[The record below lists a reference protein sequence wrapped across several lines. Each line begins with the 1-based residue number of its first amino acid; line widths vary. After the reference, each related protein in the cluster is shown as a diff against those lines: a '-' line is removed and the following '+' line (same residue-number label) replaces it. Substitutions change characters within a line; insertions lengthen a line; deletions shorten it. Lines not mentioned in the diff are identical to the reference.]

1 MCSALFSVHGLKNE
15 VYSCVACLFR
25 FMDKRTRYIDVWR
38 ACFGS
43 WIKERVIF
51 MCSALISV
59 HGLKN
64 EFIFMCSAL
73 VSAHGIKESWFFAYR
88 SRKIQF
94 MTFVLRCRFQWLTNR
109 LPTFPFVPMVPMVP
123 IDHSFSQ
130 GLQVL
135 MRCSLQMVY
144 RSTEELTIR
153 SNGTNRK
160 ASLTNRN
167 LLPMV
172 PLVRVF

>member
-1 MCSALFSVHGLKNE
+1 
-15 VYSCVACLFR
+15 
-25 FMDKRTRYIDVWR
+25 
-38 ACFGS
+38 
-43 WIKERVIF
+43 
-51 MCSALISV
+51 
-59 HGLKN
+59 
-64 EFIFMCSAL
+64 MCSAL

-88 SRKIQF
+88 STKIQVT
-94 MTFVLRCRFQWLTNR
+94 TFVLRCRFQWLTNR
-109 LPTFPFVPMVPMVP
+109 LPTFPFVSMVPMAPMVP

>member
-1 MCSALFSVHGLKNE
+1 MCSALV
-15 VYSCVACLFR
+15 
-25 FMDKRTRYIDVWR
+25 
-38 ACFGS
+38 
-43 WIKERVIF
+43 
-51 MCSALISV
+51 SV

-64 EFIFMCSAL
+64 EFIFMCSALVSAHGLKHVMCSAL

-88 SRKIQF
+88 SRKIQV
-94 MTFVLRCRFQWLTNR
+94 MTFVLRCRFQWLANR

-144 RSTEELTIR
+144 RSTEELAIR